1 VVRDGTY
8 DLLKHKLI
16 KADNCM
22 SAATLLKNAGGMG
35 GR

>member
-1 VVRDGTY
+1 MDGTY

-16 KADNCM
+16 KAGM
-22 SAATLLKNAGGMG
+22 SAATLLKNAGGHG